1 MRYSG
6 KKGAVTAQAPNETPA
21 PPFSLRLIVVD
32 DSELLRKAMRAMLQK
47 EEPFATKVP
56 IMSAYHNLWYFSE
69 AMRAGAEGY
78 VLKLASL
85 KEILDTVRGGL
96 RASLDTLT
104 FPSRTLLRKRVNR
117 GLTGNPLGF
126 R

>member
-1 MRYSG
+1 
-6 KKGAVTAQAPNETPA
+6 
-21 PPFSLRLIVVD
+21 
-32 DSELLRKAMRAMLQK
+32 MRAMLEK

-56 IMSAYHNLWYFSE
+56 IMSAYHNLWYVSE
-69 AMRAGAEGY
+69 AVGAAAEGY

-85 KEILDTVRGGL
+85 KEMLDTVRGCSG
-96 RASLDTLT
+96 ASLDTLT
-104 FPSRTLLRKRVNR
+104 FPRKSLLRKRVNR